1 MPGVVNRGMKI
12 LKIRQFIIAACVL
25 AATAQAETIDIPAS
39 EIGWVADGEP
49 FEAPRAVRAFFHN
62 PAVAS
67 ATSLTG
73 LEIDVQPSGGTDY
86 YQMRLMRADGAG
98 ALTGEVAYAV
108 DGETVLTRTLSPMGG
123 SAEDETPL
131 IAAMKTGERLTV
143 MLPGDDSVSL
153 PLAGFADALSPP
165 AVDQAA
171 AMRSTSIGNQC
182 VQREG
187 GFNYL
192 CSCLP
197 HEFVLAYSASGP
209 AQAYD
214 AADAKCRAN
223 IAANPLLGELSV
235 QEALLGAR
243 LEPGSAP
250 AAGAKIGALSK
261 DGPAYAA
268 GMRTG
273 DIITKEGSASGERL
287 LQAKPVRPGMRA
299 LTVYSPSTDET
310 RVVRV
315 QFAVPPADIKM
326 ATHAGFSAAA
336 AAPAEPA
343 AEPAPAKAA
352 KPEPAPEAASAP
364 QAEKISYADPIGES
378 CAGDARMSGLYD
390 CACIAEKA
398 VPARAAIADEQFA
411 SQQRLVPRRQAGVE
425 QARKA
430 VADATTDSQKRSAE
444 AMLKRAE
451 DALQEVM
458 TRPAPS
464 DINESAVGL
473 RIYDEKSCKKADF
486 VRDKELKD
494 CKAAASMMA
503 GVTDVESFCACSA
516 DKAAQAWLSSDQP
529 YSSKIAVSL
538 ATQARQACR

>member
-1 MPGVVNRGMKI
+1 MRLLNIGSYIV
-12 LKIRQFIIAACVL
+12 AACAL
-25 AATAQAETIDIPAS
+25 AATAHAETIDIPAS
-39 EIGWVADGEP
+39 EIGWIADGEP
-49 FEAPRAVRAFFHN
+49 FETPRAVRAIFHN

-67 ATSLTG
+67 ASSLTG

-86 YQMRLMRADGAG
+86 YQMRLMRADGAA

-108 DGETVLTRTLSPMGG
+108 DGETVLTRTLSAMGG

-131 IAAMKTGERLTV
+131 IEAMKTGERLTV

-153 PLAGFADALSPP
+153 PLAGFANLLSPP

-192 CSCLP
+192 CSCLA

-209 AQAYD
+209 AQAFE

-243 LEPGSAP
+243 LEAASAP

-315 QFAVPPADIKM
+315 QFAVPPADLKM

-336 AAPAEPA
+336 AAPAAPAA

-352 KPEPAPEAASAP
+352 KPEPAAAP
-364 QAEKISYADPIGES
+364 QPEKISYADPIGES
-378 CAGDARMSGLYD
+378 CAGNTSLNGLYD

-398 VPARAAIADEQFA
+398 VPARAAIAEEQFA
-411 SQQRLVPRRQAGVE
+411 SQQNLVPRRQAGVE

-430 VADATTDSQKRSAE
+430 VADAASESQKRSAE

-451 DALQEVM
+451 EALQKVM

-464 DINESAVGL
+464 DINESAVAL
-473 RIYDEKSCKKADF
+473 RVYDEKSCKKGDF
-486 VRDKELKD
+486 VRNKELKD
-494 CKAAASMMA
+494 CKASASLMS

-516 DKAAQAWLSSDQP
+516 EKAAQAWLASDQP

>member
-1 MPGVVNRGMKI
+1 M
-12 LKIRQFIIAACVL
+12 IAACVFT
-25 AATAQAETIDIPAS
+25 ATAHAETIDIPAT
-39 EIGWVADGEP
+39 EIGWIADGEP
-49 FEAPRAVRAFFHN
+49 FEAPRAVRAIFHN

-67 ATSLTG
+67 ASSLTG
-73 LEIDVQPSGGTDY
+73 LEIDVQPSGGSHY
-86 YQMRLMRADGAG
+86 YQLRLMRADGAG
-98 ALTGEVAYAV
+98 ALTGEVSYAV
-108 DGETVLTRTLSPMGG
+108 DGETVLTRTLSAMGG

-131 IAAMKTGERLTV
+131 IEAMKTGERLTV
-143 MLPGDDSVSL
+143 ALPGGDSVSL
-153 PLAGFADALSPP
+153 PLAGFAEALSPP

-192 CSCLP
+192 CTCLP

-209 AQAYD
+209 AQAFD

-243 LEPGSAP
+243 LEASAAP
-250 AAGAKIGALSK
+250 AGGARIGALSK

-273 DIITKEGSASGERL
+273 DIIVKEGSAPGERL

-310 RVVRV
+310 RTVRV
-315 QFAVPPADIKM
+315 QFAVPPAGLKM
-326 ATHAGFSAAA
+326 ETHAGFSAAV
-336 AAPAEPA
+336 AAPS
-343 AEPAPAKAA
+343 EPAPAATPVPEKAV
-352 KPEPAPEAASAP
+352 KPEPAAALQP
-364 QAEKISYADPIGES
+364 EKISYADPIGES
-378 CAGDARMSGLYD
+378 CAGNTSLNGLYD

-398 VPARAAIADEQFA
+398 GPARAAIADERFA
-411 SQQRLVPRRQAGVE
+411 SQQSLVPRRQAGVE

-430 VADATTDSQKRSAE
+430 VADAASDSQKRSAE

-451 DALQEVM
+451 DALQKVT

-464 DINESAVGL
+464 DIAESAVAL
-473 RIYDEKSCKKADF
+473 RVYDEKSCKKGDF
-486 VRDKELKD
+486 VREKELKD
-494 CKAAASMMA
+494 CKAAASMMS
-503 GVTDVESFCACSA
+503 GVMDVESFCACSA
-516 DKAAQAWLSSDQP
+516 DKAAQAWLASDEA
-529 YSSKIAVSL
+529 YGSKVAVSL